1 MVKDFCQQHEQQL
14 EIIRYLCRHE
24 LAMHLKPMD
33 TANWISAA
41 AQFFVYYSL
50 LDTIP
55 ITAMDTP

>member
-1 MVKDFCQQHEQQL
+1 
-14 EIIRYLCRHE
+14 
-24 LAMHLKPMD
+24 MHLKPMD

>member
-14 EIIRYLCRHE
+14 EIIRYE